1 MSKNYFKGFLY
12 TIIVF
17 LLLALIVLLWL
28 RYEFAKVSTSDT
40 VIKNFFDV
48 PVRQLKQENITRQPC
63 ETSYEFKKAWFGATH
78 VHTSASA
85 DARAFGTQVTTADAY
100 SYGSGNSLKIE
111 VEGSDFQPVKIQR
124 NRKLDFMAITDHAEY
139 LGETRLC
146 YDTSSAAYD
155 SLVCSLFR
163 GDTKLP
169 VDDTLQ
175 SMVRLFSAV
184 IFGKSRPVRVCGNDN
199 KRCLKEADTA
209 WHKNQIETERWNDS
223 TQNCAFTTFH
233 GYEYTLAEDASNLH
247 RNVIF
252 ANSVVPQSII
262 SFKEADKPEKLW
274 SWLNEVCIEG
284 NETCDAISVPH
295 NSNWSSG
302 RMWPKYES
310 NLSIKEKNNLR
321 LRKKLEPLAEIM
333 QVKGD
338 SECRNNI
345 SSVLGE
351 RDEYCDFEKLR
362 PINEEV
368 LDCGDAMG
376 RDGML
381 LRGCV
386 SRLSYVRYA
395 LTEGLNQ
402 YNSLGF
408 NAFEMGIIAATD
420 SHLGAP
426 AADTENGFIGAH
438 GNDFNPKHR
447 LIDQIKVPGNIATGS
462 PIRYNPGGVAGIYA
476 KQNNRESL
484 FSAMRSRETFGT
496 SGPYIEPRFFAGW
509 NLSEDICRTNS
520 FLKRSYAGGVPMG
533 SIIKNIEGKTSSPV
547 FVASAVRDP
556 SEDSTPLQKLQII
569 KGWIDE
575 QGNAH
580 QRIFDVAG
588 GGMNA
593 TVDRTNCSQSGTG
606 YNQLCTTWT
615 DPDFSP
621 NVSGVYY
628 LRVLENPSCRWSQFD
643 CLALDPKTR
652 PKTCSDPSIPSII
665 QERAWTSPI
674 WYYSK
679 TEEE

>member
-1 MSKNYFKGFLY
+1 
-12 TIIVF
+12 
-17 LLLALIVLLWL
+17 
-28 RYEFAKVSTSDT
+28 
-40 VIKNFFDV
+40 
-48 PVRQLKQENITRQPC
+48 
-63 ETSYEFKKAWFGATH
+63 
-78 VHTSASA
+78 
-85 DARAFGTQVTTADAY
+85 
-100 SYGSGNSLKIE
+100 
-111 VEGSDFQPVKIQR
+111 
-124 NRKLDFMAITDHAEY
+124 
-139 LGETRLC
+139 
-146 YDTSSAAYD
+146 
-155 SLVCSLFR
+155 
-163 GDTKLP
+163 
-169 VDDTLQ
+169 
-175 SMVRLFSAV
+175 
-184 IFGKSRPVRVCGNDN
+184 
-199 KRCLKEADTA
+199 
-209 WHKNQIETERWNDS
+209 
-223 TQNCAFTTFH
+223 
-233 GYEYTLAEDASNLH
+233 
-247 RNVIF
+247 
-252 ANSVVPQSII
+252 
-262 SFKEADKPEKLW
+262 
-274 SWLNEVCIEG
+274 
-284 NETCDAISVPH
+284 
-295 NSNWSSG
+295 
-302 RMWPKYES
+302 MWPKYES
-310 NLSIKEKNNLR
+310 TLSIKEKNNLR

-462 PIRYNPGGVAGIYA
+462 PIRYNPGGIAGIYA

-509 NLSEDICRTNS
+509 NLPEDICRTNS

-533 SIIKNIEGKTSSPV
+533 SIIKKIDGKTSSPV

-621 NVSGVYY
+621 DVSGVYY